1 MFTTLKKELY
11 ITMKKKVLCLFILC
25 ALSFALFGALICAV
39 CFIDVGNIGPE
50 NSQIGLASLNGAVRD
65 LFVFNESIYD
75 LTELLGLISL
85 ATAACFGVLGVV
97 QLAKRKS
104 LKLVDNDIY
113 LLGCLYV
120 AVAIFYLIFE
130 VVVINHRPVILEG
143 ELEASFPSSHTL
155 LSLCIM
161 ISAAHQLYTRL
172 PSKLSNGIGLATA
185 VAIATATTSLRL
197 VSGVHWF
204 TDILGGMLL
213 SAALLFA
220 YFAVFEIIKKKND

>member
-1 MFTTLKKELY
+1 MFKKKELF
-11 ITMKKKVLCLFILC
+11 MKKKVLCLFILC
-25 ALSFALFGALICAV
+25 ALSFVLLGALICALK
-39 CFIDVGNIGPE
+39 FIDVGAIGP
-50 NSQIGLASLNGAVRD
+50 NDSKIGLASVNGAVKD
-65 LFVFNESIYD
+65 IFGFNETIYD

-104 LKLVDNDIY
+104 LNLVDNDIY

-161 ISAAHQLYTRL
+161 ISAAHQLYIRL
-172 PSKLSNGIGLATA
+172 PSKLSKGIGLATA

-197 VSGVHWF
+197 ASGVHWF
-204 TDILGGMLL
+204 TDILGGILL

-220 YFAVFEIIKKKND
+220 YFAVFELIKKKND